1 MVNICVTVN
10 AYLHIYKCQIRGQ
23 RQSNATNNLFTQNTL
38 DVHSPSASSCA
49 CYLSS
54 PSLFVVLLF
63 RGMASLRLWLANSK
77 PVLHSC
83 ATGCRTA
90 AGLARLGLREEGRT
104 AVNPQTALLP
114 PQLVPSHLSWLFSSL
129 GGVLL

>member
-1 MVNICVTVN
+1 MSLLN
-10 AYLHIYKCQIRGQ
+10 QIRGQ
-23 RQSNATNNLFTQNTL
+23 RQSNATNNLLTQNTL
-38 DVHSPSASSCA
+38 EVCLPSASSCV

-63 RGMASLRLWLANSK
+63 RGTASLRLSLANSK
-77 PVLHSC
+77 SVLHSC

-90 AGLARLGLREEGRT
+90 AGLAWLGLREEGRT

-114 PQLVPSHLSWLFSSL
+114 PQLVPSHLGWLLSSL